1 MPLEGSWAL
10 SIVELILDINYIE
23 ASGCRMLSK
32 MEFPSMKILSMVC
45 CRIPDEGLRQ
55 LAKMRNC
62 NYLERVNL
70 TSNLLMDS
78 SIKHLNHVQ
87 WKALEQV
94 QVEGNRISID
104 GIRQLLINPKKFIS
118 VNWRSSLVMT
128 LSEEAK
134 EREKKLFEK
143 RYKKPNV
150 LEV

>member
-1 MPLEGSWAL
+1 
-10 SIVELILDINYIE
+10 
-23 ASGCRMLSK
+23 
-32 MEFPSMKILSMVC
+32 
-45 CRIPDEGLRQ
+45 
-55 LAKMRNC
+55 
-62 NYLERVNL
+62 
-70 TSNLLMDS
+70 MDS